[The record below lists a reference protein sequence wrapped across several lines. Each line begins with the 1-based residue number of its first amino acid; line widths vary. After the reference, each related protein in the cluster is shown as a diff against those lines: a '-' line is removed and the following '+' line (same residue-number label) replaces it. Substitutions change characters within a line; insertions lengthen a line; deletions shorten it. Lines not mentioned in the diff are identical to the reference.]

1 MKGAWLFLLVTGISG
16 WLDGRRDKLVT
27 DFFQIIY
34 FSTVL
39 FLFIMIIVYLC
50 RGSAILL
57 LIPQYQESL
66 EALFID
72 F

>member
-50 RGSAILL
+50 RGGAILL

>member
-27 DFFQIIY
+27 EFFQIIY

-57 LIPQYQESL
+57 LIPQYQESQ

>member
-1 MKGAWLFLLVTGISG
+1 MKGAWLFWLVTGITG
-16 WLDGRRDKLVT
+16 WIGRRRDKQVT
-27 DFFQIIY
+27 ELSQIIY
-34 FSTVL
+34 FSNVL

-57 LIPQYQESL
+57 SIPQYQESL